1 MASSID
7 YVPVDIDMLDDP
19 KVSALLDDLSDGDP
33 AARFAA
39 YGRLVLIL
47 QRIYH
52 DGFYMRYGKFERRKL
67 AKDAGM
73 APEELDAFLEACA
86 ECEVLDAGML
96 ERGALTSRG
105 IQRRYFRARK
115 AALSSVSEEDAPFV
129 IARAEDCRE
138 PPRTSEKRREVPK
151 IAEKR
156 RTIKEKR
163 REVKR
168 SEEEEDARAGAASG
182 LSSSSSLRS
191 LADVPSGRAPL
202 SCLAEVADPSSH
214 CFDDGG
220 NEYDTPWD
228 ALAADFAA
236 RTRGQPIGPFAAQVA
251 ALCPGDCPRDLG
263 HVEACAR
270 LLRRAVARYDPAKG
284 SLFPLARKIIED
296 ERGDP
301 R

>member
-19 KVSALLDDLSDGDP
+19 KVSALLNDLSDGDP

-39 YGRLVLIL
+39 YGRFVLVL

-138 PPRTSEKRREVPK
+138 PPRTSEKRREVPI

-156 RTIKEKR
+156 RTLKEKR

-168 SEEEEDARAGAASG
+168 SEEEEGARGRGVRSLLLFIAPQPSGRSLRQSPALVPGRGRGPVVALLRRRRERVRHAVGRPRGGLRGADARAAHRPIRRADGGALPRRLPARPRARRG
-182 LSSSSSLRS
+182 LRS
-191 LADVPSGRAPL
+191 SAAQGGRAVRP
-202 SCLAEVADPSSH
+202 
-214 CFDDGG
+214 GQG
-220 NEYDTPWD
+220 I
-228 ALAADFAA
+228 ALPPGAQDH
-236 RTRGQPIGPFAAQVA
+236 RGREG
-251 ALCPGDCPRDLG
+251 
-263 HVEACAR
+263 
-270 LLRRAVARYDPAKG
+270 
-284 SLFPLARKIIED
+284 
-296 ERGDP
+296 
-301 R
+301 

>member
-33 AARFAA
+33 AAHFAA
-39 YGRLVLIL
+39 YGRLVIVL

-52 DGFYMRYGKFERRKL
+52 DGLYMRYGKFERRKL

-138 PPRTSEKRREVPK
+138 PPRTSEKRREAPRSSENRRETPNLK
-151 IAEKR
+151 REEKR
-156 RTIKEKR
+156 SKEK
-163 REVKR
+163 
-168 SEEEEDARAGAASG
+168 
-182 LSSSSSLRS
+182 
-191 LADVPSGRAPL
+191 
-202 SCLAEVADPSSH
+202 
-214 CFDDGG
+214 
-220 NEYDTPWD
+220 
-228 ALAADFAA
+228 
-236 RTRGQPIGPFAAQVA
+236 
-251 ALCPGDCPRDLG
+251 
-263 HVEACAR
+263 
-270 LLRRAVARYDPAKG
+270 
-284 SLFPLARKIIED
+284 
-296 ERGDP
+296 
-301 R
+301 

>member
-19 KVSALLDDLSDGDP
+19 KVSALLNDLSDGDP

-39 YGRLVLIL
+39 YGRFVLVL

-67 AKDAGM
+67 AK
-73 APEELDAFLEACA
+73 
-86 ECEVLDAGML
+86 DAGML

-138 PPRTSEKRREVPK
+138 PPRTSEKRREVPI

-156 RTIKEKR
+156 RTLKEKR

-168 SEEEEDARAGAASG
+168 SEEEEGARGRGVRSLLLFIAPQPSGRSLRQSPALVPGRGRGPVVALLRRRRERVRHAVGRPRGGLRGADARAAHRPIRRADGGALPRRLPARPRARRG
-182 LSSSSSLRS
+182 LRS
-191 LADVPSGRAPL
+191 SAAQGGRAVRP
-202 SCLAEVADPSSH
+202 
-214 CFDDGG
+214 GQG
-220 NEYDTPWD
+220 I
-228 ALAADFAA
+228 ALPPGAQDH
-236 RTRGQPIGPFAAQVA
+236 RGREG
-251 ALCPGDCPRDLG
+251 
-263 HVEACAR
+263 
-270 LLRRAVARYDPAKG
+270 
-284 SLFPLARKIIED
+284 
-296 ERGDP
+296 
-301 R
+301 